1 MNRKPTPTDPQPA
14 AAALAPPVLLGLAAL
29 LALAA
34 WLAPVI
40 AAAAEADRSQPI
52 EVRADRSHFDELQG
66 LQTHTGDVVI
76 TQGSLR
82 IEADEIV
89 IKLANGALH
98 SIDASGA
105 PTTFRQLDDLGRE
118 VRTRSRKMHYATG
131 DGLLLLTGDAHLS
144 QPGREL
150 SGERIEYHVDAQ
162 TVSADGGGD
171 EGGERVRIVIQPPP
185 PADSE
190 GGGAATDAQ

>member
-14 AAALAPPVLLGLAAL
+14 AAAAPLALAAL
-29 LALAA
+29 LSLVA
-34 WLAPVI
+34 WLAPGT

-66 LQTHTGDVVI
+66 RQTHTGDVVI

-89 IKLANGALH
+89 IKLAEGVLR

-118 VRTRSRKMHYATG
+118 VRARSRQMHYAAA
-131 DGLLLLTGDAHLS
+131 DGLLLLTGVARLS

-162 TVSADGGGD
+162 TVSADGGD
-171 EGGERVRIVIQPPP
+171 EEDGERVRIVIQPPP
-185 PADSE
+185 ADAA
-190 GGGAATDAQ
+190 GDAAATNAQ